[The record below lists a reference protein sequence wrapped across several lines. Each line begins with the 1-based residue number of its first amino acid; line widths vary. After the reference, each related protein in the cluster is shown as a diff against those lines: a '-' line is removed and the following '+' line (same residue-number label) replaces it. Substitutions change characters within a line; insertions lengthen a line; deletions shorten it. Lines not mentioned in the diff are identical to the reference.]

1 MVRKKDMISVTELR
15 VGITFKLD
23 GQPYQVLEYR
33 HSKIGRGKANIKLK
47 ARNLTDGKVIKKTF
61 TSGAKVE
68 PVETI
73 VKSLQFLY
81 QDEEGLHFM
90 DPRSFEQFSLPEKIF
105 GGKARFL
112 KEDKEVKIL
121 FGEGKPLSFDLPVSM
136 IFEVTSAPP
145 GVKGNSAT
153 ASTKPII
160 LDNGLVL
167 QAPSFIKKGDRI
179 KVDTRTGKYIER
191 AGLGKN

>member
-1 MVRKKDMISVTELR
+1 MISVTELR

-23 GQPYQVLEYR
+23 GQPYQVLEYK
-33 HSKIGRGKANIKLK
+33 HSKIGRGKANIKVK

-191 AGLGKN
+191 AGAEKINKGQ